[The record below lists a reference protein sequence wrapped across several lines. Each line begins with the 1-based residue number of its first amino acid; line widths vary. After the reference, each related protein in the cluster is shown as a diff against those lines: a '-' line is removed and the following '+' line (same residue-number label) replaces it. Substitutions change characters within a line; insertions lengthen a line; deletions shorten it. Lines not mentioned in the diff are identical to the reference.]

1 MSSDNNADTFNM
13 NQKNKN
19 ILKKLF
25 LKYENFFSWIT
36 LNKKNILQNK
46 TINSKNHF
54 LLQKIVIKKTLFE
67 KYYQLVFF

>member
-19 ILKKLF
+19 ILKKSF

-46 TINSKNHF
+46 TINSGIKGPVTSAIGNKN
-54 LLQKIVIKKTLFE
+54 IK
-67 KYYQLVFF
+67 